1 MAIKKISHL
10 ENVYDT
16 NTVPIENLDP
26 NNLINSGL
34 YSEFGEND
42 KSNMFRSL
50 FEISYNEEPTATGT
64 NTGYQGKFVS
74 KNITYAQ
81 LYRDI
86 TNNIYYGKSYLSGD
100 KLLTGNF
107 TITGSLYV
115 NDNST
120 DENENHSIIKDTNI
134 TLSSNQKLFLK
145 SDGNQ
150 SSSGIELSTNIL
162 QETATNNIILSC
174 PTQIN
179 IQTKTLN
186 LTEPNNSENTS
197 ANITFDTINLNS
209 PNTNIDGENLNIKND
224 KINLNSTNTDKNYIS
239 LQKQT
244 LIEST
249 SLMDVNNPLYSN
261 SISVHVPNKAIIQ
274 MNGQN
279 TVDTK
284 DLNNNILLNAHWKV
298 PEDLRSSASLL
309 FGSKWDC
316 DIVAEGI
323 DLFTLAPTIVNDQK
337 GLVHY
342 EFYPLKDEPI
352 SSTDWDSRIVFQT
365 IPSAS
370 GASHVQFMNDISGI
384 AMRARWAD
392 LAECYSADAPY
403 PAGTLVKFGG
413 EEEITIADDEVN
425 AVVSENPAF
434 LMDAENTENVKY
446 KLPIALIGKVKL
458 RILGKVKKFDR
469 IVLSNTPGVGM
480 VKPDKLHLDAIAI
493 ALESSEDEKEKM
505 VLCSVKLK
513 F

>member
-10 ENVYDT
+10 KNVYDT
-16 NTVPIENLDP
+16 NTVPIENLNP
-26 NNLINSGL
+26 NNLSNSGL
-34 YSEFGEND
+34 YSEFGETD

-64 NTGYQGKFVS
+64 NPGYQGKFVS

-86 TNNIYYGKSYLSGD
+86 TNNIYYGTSYLNGD

-107 TITGSLYV
+107 TINGSLYV
-115 NDNST
+115 NDEST
-120 DENENHSIIKDTNI
+120 DKNENHSIIKDTNI

-162 QETATNNIILSC
+162 QETAISNIILSC
-174 PTQIN
+174 PPQIN

-186 LTEPNNSENTS
+186 LTEPNNSENTN
-197 ANITFDTINLNS
+197 ANITFDTINISSL
-209 PNTNIDGENLNIKND
+209 NTNIDGDNLNIKND
-224 KINLNSTNTDKNYIS
+224 KINLNSDLTNNTIS
-239 LQKQT
+239 LQKNTIISST
-244 LIEST
+244 LDKT
-249 SLMDVNNPLYSN
+249 
-261 SISVHVPNKAIIQ
+261 ISVYVPNRALIQ
-274 MNGQN
+274 MAGENASTLSLNDNVLNGASWEVP
-279 TVDTK
+279 T
-284 DLNNNILLNAHWKV
+284 DLGT
-298 PEDLRSSASLL
+298 ASLL
-309 FGSKWDC
+309 ISSAADC
-316 DIVAEGI
+316 DIVAQGI
-323 DLFTLAPTIVNDQK
+323 DLFTKPPTQNDGS
-337 GLVHY
+337 GLLHS
-342 EFYPLKDEPI
+342 EFYE
-352 SSTDWDSRIVFQT
+352 DSPNNYKYRVVFRT
-365 IPSAS
+365 IPSTT
-370 GASHVQFMNDISGI
+370 GASHVQFFNDISGI

-425 AVVSENPAF
+425 AVVSEKPAF